1 MKKHVSIILSLIC
14 TSFLLTSCEEPFDY
28 GYVNFYIEPD
38 SAEYFN
44 LNYGNRGWEYF
55 EGGYR
60 GVVIFRKSWDEFI
73 TFERSCVGKDCNGR
87 LYVDTTNNVLLH
99 CPECHSQYIYYDGS
113 PVEGSYSKR
122 LLYSY
127 CSFFDGTY
135 LWVSNCK

>member
-1 MKKHVSIILSLIC
+1 MKKYMSIILSLIC
-14 TSFLLTSCEEPFDY
+14 TSFLFTSCEEPFDY
-28 GYVNFYIEPD
+28 GYVNFYIDPD

-60 GVVIFRKSWDEFI
+60 GVVVFRKSWNEFI
-73 TFERSCVGKDCNGR
+73 TFERSCVGKDCDGR

-99 CPECHSQYIYYDGS
+99 CPECNSQYIYYDGS
-113 PVEGSYSKR
+113 HVEGSYSKR

>member
-1 MKKHVSIILSLIC
+1 MIIGLLSI
-14 TSFLLTSCEEPFDY
+14 SFIFTSCEDTFDY
-28 GYVNFYIEPD
+28 GYVNFYIDPD

-60 GVVIFRKSWDEFI
+60 GVVVFRKSWDEFI
-73 TFERSCVGKDCNGR
+73 TFNGR

-99 CPECHSQYIYYDGS
+99 CPECKSQYIYYDGS